1 MAENDLKQLQKELK
15 LKKLQLN
22 SIYELSSAIHSSFDV
37 DHVIR
42 IFFSTLMAPLGISRT
57 FFFDPHQ
64 ATFRKRGFG
73 LSEAESLLI
82 KKNVRKALAGSP
94 TVEVDRLPPGQDKL
108 KKLLLAKGI
117 HYLLNISE
125 NKKKTIVLG
134 LGRKFNRLAMEQEDC
149 EFAYILSRFMLI
161 ELDNIHYLAQIFE
174 KKKLEHEMKIARDIQ
189 LSLLPQKL
197 PELKNFDISVIY
209 ETIQEVGGDYYD
221 FLKKKKN
228 IQPLVLADVE
238 GKGLSAAL
246 LAASCQAIFHSLNE
260 LYLFKPALFIG
271 KANALIHQ
279 ITNGSRFIT
288 LFWMLLDDETPALT
302 FVNAGHNQPYLISG
316 AKVSKLSEGGFL
328 IGFSAGSTY
337 EQKTITLSR
346 GDVICAF
353 TDGVFEVQNP
363 AGEEFGEMAMVDFI
377 QKNPGLSAADLSA
390 GLYKKIKNFAKNT
403 SFRDDFTILI
413 VKAR

>member
-15 LKKLQLN
+15 FKKLQLN
-22 SIYELSSAIHSSFDV
+22 SIYELSSAIHSSFDI

-42 IFFSTLMAPLGISRT
+42 IFFSTLMAPLGVTRT
-57 FFFDPHQ
+57 FFFEPYQ
-64 ATFRKRGFG
+64 SIFRKRGFV
-73 LSEAESLLI
+73 LSEAESLFI
-82 KKNVRKALAGSP
+82 KKNARKALAGTP
-94 TVEVDRLPPGQDKL
+94 AVDVEFLPAHQEKI
-108 KKLLLAKGI
+108 KKMLLAKGI
-117 HYLLNISE
+117 YYLLNISE

-134 LGRKFNRLAMEQEDC
+134 LGRKFNQRPMEQEDC

-161 ELDNIHYLAQIFE
+161 ELDNIHYLAQIFA

-221 FLKKKKN
+221 FFKKKKN

-260 LYLFKPALFIG
+260 LYLHKPAKFIG
-271 KANALIHQ
+271 KANTLIHG

-288 LFWMLLDDETPALT
+288 LFWMVLNDEIPALT
-302 FVNAGHNQPYLISG
+302 YVNAGHNQPYLISG

-328 IGFSAGSTY
+328 IGFSAGTTY
-337 EQKTITLSR
+337 EQKTIPLSR
-346 GDVICAF
+346 GDIVCAF

-363 AGEEFGEMAMVDFI
+363 RGEEFGEQAIVDFMRR
-377 QKNPGLSAADLSA
+377 NPGMTAAELSS
-390 GLYKKIKNFAKNT
+390 GLYKKIKSFAEDT
-403 SFRDDFTILI
+403 CFHDDFTILI
-413 VKAR
+413 IKVR